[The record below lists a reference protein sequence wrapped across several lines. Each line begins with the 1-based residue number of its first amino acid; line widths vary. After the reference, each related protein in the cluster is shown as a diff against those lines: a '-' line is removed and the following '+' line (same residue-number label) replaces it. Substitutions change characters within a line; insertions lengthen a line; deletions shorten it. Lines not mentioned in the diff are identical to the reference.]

1 MSENGNST
9 VAGAETAAKKPRL
22 ENETIE
28 EKDFDEETQ
37 KALEEIDATQNEID
51 TLNERKNLNYF
62 VDPKSNFSLFPRWSP
77 NMIVITHK
85 NFKVGLRCN
94 YTDSYF
100 RIHIHI

>member
-1 MSENGNST
+1 MGKNKQTIKFNVCFAFIKMSENGNST

-51 TLNERKNLNYF
+51 TLNERKDLNYF
-62 VDPKSNFSLFPRWSP
+62 LLLQLQVA
-77 NMIVITHK
+77 T
-85 NFKVGLRCN
+85 
-94 YTDSYF
+94 
-100 RIHIHI
+100 